1 METIA
6 LTQMVCSLRTLIT
19 ILTETMDFTREVGG
33 GVVTI
38 IVKILEGLED
48 ELQLYFSQCLGHW
61 KI

>member
-1 METIA
+1 MA
-6 LTQMVCSLRTLIT
+6 NYNSVYRVLVVLTAT
-19 ILTETMDFTREVGG
+19 TRYQYRG